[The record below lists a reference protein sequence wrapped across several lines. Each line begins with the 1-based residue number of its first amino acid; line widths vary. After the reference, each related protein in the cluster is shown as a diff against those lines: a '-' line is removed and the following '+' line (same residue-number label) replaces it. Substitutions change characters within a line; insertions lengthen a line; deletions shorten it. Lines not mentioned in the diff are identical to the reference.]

1 MENIKNIQFGKL
13 AMIAAIAF
21 MATSCQQDEVLD
33 QYAPKPQGEMISFHI
48 QRGWDFDKISR
59 STGTQYG
66 EHISD
71 NNLVSEDNSE
81 SMKMGVYQQPIGS
94 WFGGANS
101 RGTMIQSADFSEFL
115 AFGYKTKTENGTATT
130 TPIFVS
136 SYHDIENNTTN
147 SNEDAGWEK
156 PVGTGENAN
165 GYYWPGSDYTCSFF
179 GISMSDGKLTDTTSG
194 TSVYNNV
201 TTKTNTAGQIIGFD
215 YTVPALAVNQP
226 DIMVAAA
233 NNIPGDGSSS
243 VSLDFKHILTAVN
256 VKVGVKTGETTM
268 PNGKITSIKFKNI
281 YGKGTYSVETNAWS
295 GFREWANGDG
305 TAGSTGIGLQEYSV
319 DLGDAGYTT
328 NGITQNTQVNTV
340 NATFMMLPQSLPSNA
355 LIEIEYLHA
364 GTATPITLTAPIG
377 GSSWNMG
384 VEINYLINISPNQ
397 DLMFTS
403 AITDKD
409 AHYIMVDF
417 NIKAQNLST
426 SGWKM
431 EASASDGSSVTLRT
445 ELTDLQ
451 LQGYWTEN
459 QRGEPIITSTASGN
473 EVKVWAFVEENLGST
488 NRTITLKL
496 YNAATNELADTKI
509 FTQLCMSSARSER
522 LQETGEVPWG
532 FKWDRKVTYHAAPS
546 LSGTSIGAIL
556 KNLFAAVLFN
566 SIGKDIAEK
575 YPDAVNSGVLTV
587 TPKYQD
593 IWLFVTI
600 PDVHVSTDI
609 IIDYGKLDNLGTIA
623 QSEDNGLA
631 NTDGLYYFKGIAS
644 ISDLETLLDNEK
656 AGFSNSAITKKEEG
670 TLTDNSYINNFA
682 AKSCVMKNKFY
693 AEQKTVEEEGGSR
706 TYYVPVLSSEET
718 ASETDNFN
726 YLNWYL
732 PASTEYAGIN
742 TAEGTGAYKLDGV
755 YWTSTAVADD
765 NVNSYIYTPGTG
777 EGTDD
782 RMTPHLVR
790 CKRIQ

>member
-1 MENIKNIQFGKL
+1 MIRSMKNIKNIRLGQL
-13 AMIAAIAF
+13 AMIAAIALGTT
-21 MATSCQQDEVLD
+21 ACQQDEVLD
-33 QYAPKPQGEMISFHI
+33 QYDPESQGELISFHI
-48 QRGWDFDKISR
+48 QRSWDFDKISR
-59 STGTQYG
+59 NAGNQYG

-101 RGTMIQSADFSEFL
+101 RGTMVQAADFSEFL
-115 AFGYKTKTENGTATT
+115 AFGYKTKTENGSATT
-130 TPIFVS
+130 SEIFKS
-136 SYHDIENNTTN
+136 SYHNIDNNTTN
-147 SNEDAGWEK
+147 NSEDAGWEK
-156 PVGTGENAN
+156 PVGTGDNAN

-179 GISMSDGKLTDTTSG
+179 GISMSDNKLTDNDSE
-194 TSVYNNV
+194 TSVYKNV
-201 TTKTNTAGQIIGFD
+201 TTNENTAGQIIGFD

-233 NNIPGDGSSS
+233 NNIPGDGSQN

-281 YGKGTYSVETNAWS
+281 YGKGTYSLETNAWS

-319 DLGDAGYTT
+319 DLGEGYET
-328 NGITQNTQVNTV
+328 NGITTNTQVNTV
-340 NATFMMLPQSLPSNA
+340 NATFMMLPQSLPSDA
-355 LIEIEYLHA
+355 VIEIEYLHA
-364 GTATPITLTAPIG
+364 GTATPVKLTAPIG

-397 DLMFTS
+397 DLMFIS

-431 EASASDGSSVTLRT
+431 EASASDGSTVTLKT

-451 LQGYWTEN
+451 EQGYWTEN
-459 QRGEPIITSTASGN
+459 QRGESTITNTASGD
-473 EVKVWAFVEENLGST
+473 EIKVWAFVEENLGST

-496 YNAATNELADTKI
+496 YNAATNELEDTKT

-532 FKWDRKVTYHAAPS
+532 FKWDRKVTYVASPHID
-546 LSGTSIGAIL
+546 SIWNIDWSE
-556 KNLFAAVLFN
+556 LFAAVLFE
-566 SIGKDIAEK
+566 IAANNVIEEHFADNPNQEIIK
-575 YPDAVNSGVLTV
+575 VEVGGRILGMSYRTTV
-587 TPKYQD
+587 T
-593 IWLFVTI
+593 V
-600 PDVHVSTDI
+600 
-609 IIDYGKLDNLGTIA
+609 DYTKLDELGDVGKSDT
-623 QSEDNGLA
+623 DGHT
-631 NTDGLYYFKGIAS
+631 NTVGLYYFNGISA
-644 ISDLETLLDNEK
+644 ISDIETLLDEAMANYPDGVSK
-656 AGFSNSAITKKEEG
+656 TVTGS
-670 TLTDNSYINNFA
+670 LTDNTYISNFA
-682 AKSCVMKNKFY
+682 AKSCVMKNKFQ
-693 AEQKTVEEEGGSR
+693 A
-706 TYYVPVLSSEET
+706 EET
-718 ASETDNFN
+718 NEGEVTLTTPILNNSE
-726 YLNWYL
+726 LNWYL
-732 PASTEYAGIN
+732 PASTEYAGID
-742 TAEGTGAYKLDGV
+742 TAEGTGTYKLDGV
-755 YWTSTAVADD
+755 YWTSTAKDDD
-765 NVNSYIYTPGTG
+765 NVSSYIYTPGTG
-777 EGTDD
+777 IGTDD

-790 CKRIQ
+790 CKRK

>member
-1 MENIKNIQFGKL
+1 MKNIKNIQFGKL
-13 AMIAAIAF
+13 AIIAAIAF

-33 QYAPKPQGEMISFHI
+33 QYDPKPQGEMISFHI

-81 SMKMGVYQQPIGS
+81 SMKMGIYQQSINT
-94 WFGGANS
+94 WFDGAGS
-101 RGTMIQSADFSEFL
+101 RGTMVQAADFKEFM
-115 AFGYKTKTENGTATT
+115 AFGYKTKDGATEEFFT
-130 TPIFVS
+130 
-136 SYHDIENNTTN
+136 SYHHKDNDKAN
-147 SNEDAGWEK
+147 SLEDAGWEK
-156 PVGTGENAN
+156 PVNTDNPN
-165 GYYWPGSDYTCSFF
+165 GVYWPGSDYTCSFF

-201 TTKTNTAGQIIGFD
+201 TTKKNTADQIIGFD

-319 DLGDAGYTT
+319 DLGDEGYTT

-364 GTATPITLTAPIG
+364 GAATPIKLTAPIG

-384 VEINYLINISPNQ
+384 VETNYLINISPNK
-397 DLMFTS
+397 DLMFIS

-409 AHYIMVDF
+409 AHYVMVDF
-417 NIKAQNLST
+417 SIKAKNLT
-426 SGWKM
+426 NKGWKM
-431 EASASDGSSVTLRT
+431 VASANDDSSVTLRT
-445 ELTDLQ
+445 DLSELQ
-451 LQGYWTEN
+451 QQGYWTVNE
-459 QRGEPIITSTASGN
+459 RGASSITITDADKINSD

-488 NRTITLKL
+488 NRTITLEL
-496 YNAATNELADTKI
+496 YNAATNELADTKT

-532 FKWDRKVTYHAAPS
+532 FKWDRKVTYHAAPYIDWNNVS
-546 LSGTSIGAIL
+546 WNNIGNTL

-566 SIGKDIAEK
+566 SIGQDIAKK
-575 YPDAVNSGVLTV
+575 YPDAVNTGVLTV
-587 TPKYQD
+587 NPHE
-593 IWLFVTI
+593 IWFLITI
-600 PDVHVSTDI
+600 NDYTDI
-609 IIDYGKLDNLGTIA
+609 TIDYGKLDNLGTIA
-623 QSEDNGLA
+623 QSENDGLT

-656 AGFSNSAITKKEEG
+656 AGFAANAVTKKEEG
-670 TLTDNSYINNFA
+670 TLTDNSYISNFA

-693 AEQKTVEEEGGSR
+693 AEQKTVEEDGGSR

-718 ASETDNFN
+718 ASKTDNFN

-732 PASTEYAGIN
+732 PASTEYVGIN

-765 NVNSYIYTPGTG
+765 NVNSYIYTPATG
-777 EGTDD
+777 EDTDD
-782 RMTPHLVR
+782 RMKPHLVR
-790 CKRIQ
+790 CKRKQ

>member
-1 MENIKNIQFGKL
+1 MKNIKNIQFGKL

-33 QYAPKPQGEMISFHI
+33 QYDPKPQGEMISFHI

-71 NNLVSEDNSE
+71 NNIVSEDNSE

-94 WFGGANS
+94 WFGEANS
-101 RGTMIQSADFSEFL
+101 RGSMIQSADFSEFM

-130 TPIFVS
+130 TPIFKS
-136 SYHDIENNTTN
+136 SYHDITNNTTDN
-147 SNEDAGWEK
+147 IDDAGWEK

-201 TTKTNTAGQIIGFD
+201 TTKKNTAGQIIGFD

-281 YGKGTYSVETNAWS
+281 YGKGTYSVETNTWS

-319 DLGDAGYTT
+319 DLGDEGYTT

-355 LIEIEYLHA
+355 VIEIEYLHD
-364 GTATPITLTAPIG
+364 GTETPVKLSAPIG

-384 VEINYLINISPNQ
+384 VETNYLINISPDNN
-397 DLMFTS
+397 LMFVS
-403 AITDKD
+403 AITPKD

-417 NIKAQNLST
+417 NIKAQNLSNA
-426 SGWKM
+426 GWTM
-431 EASASDGSSVTLRT
+431 TAEASDGSAVTLRT
-445 ELTDLQ
+445 DLTELQ
-451 LQGYWTEN
+451 QQGYWTVNE
-459 QRGEPIITSTASGN
+459 RGEPTITKTSSGT

-488 NRTITLKL
+488 DRTITLKL
-496 YNAATNELADTKI
+496 YNAATNELADTKT

-532 FKWDRKVTYHAAPS
+532 FKWDRKVTYHAAPTW
-546 LSGTSIGAIL
+546 SGSNLGIIL

-566 SIGKDIAEK
+566 SIGQDVADQ
-575 YPDAVNSGVLTV
+575 YPDAVDNEVLTV
-587 TPKYQD
+587 KPNYSRILLWDLNT
-593 IWLFVTI
+593 
-600 PDVHVSTDI
+600 STDI
-609 IIDYGKLDNLGTIA
+609 IIDYGKLDNLDTTA
-623 QSEDNGLA
+623 QDKTDGLS
-631 NTDGLYYFKGIAS
+631 NTNGLYYFNGIAS

-656 AGFSNSAITKKEEG
+656 AGFAESAISKKEEG

-693 AEQKTVEEEGGSR
+693 AEPKTVEEDGGSR

-718 ASETDNFN
+718 ANTTDNFN

-765 NVNSYIYTPGTG
+765 NVNSYIYTPATG

-790 CKRIQ
+790 CKRKQ

>member
-1 MENIKNIQFGKL
+1 MKNIKNIQFGKL
-13 AMIAAIAF
+13 AMIATIAF
-21 MATSCQQDEVLD
+21 MATSCQQDEVLE
-33 QYAPKPQGEMISFHI
+33 QYDPKPQGETISFHI

-94 WFGGANS
+94 WFGEANS

-136 SYHDIENNTTN
+136 SYHDITNNTTDN
-147 SNEDAGWEK
+147 TDDAGWEK

-201 TTKTNTAGQIIGFD
+201 TTKKNTAGQIIGFD

-233 NNIPGDGSSS
+233 NNIPGDGSSES

-319 DLGDAGYTT
+319 DLGDEGYTT

-355 LIEIEYLHA
+355 VIEIEYLHA
-364 GTATPITLTAPIG
+364 GAATPIKLTAPIG

-384 VEINYLINISPNQ
+384 VETNYLINISPNK
-397 DLMFTS
+397 DLMFIS

-409 AHYIMVDF
+409 AHYVMVDF
-417 NIKAQNLST
+417 SIKAKNLT
-426 SGWKM
+426 NKGWKM
-431 EASASDGSSVTLRT
+431 VASANDGSSVTLRT
-445 ELTDLQ
+445 DLSELQ
-451 LQGYWTEN
+451 QQGYWTVNE
-459 QRGEPIITSTASGN
+459 RGTPSITITDADKINSD

-496 YNAATNELADTKI
+496 YNADTNELADTKT

-532 FKWDRKVTYHAAPS
+532 FKWDRKVTYIATPHISFTNFS
-546 LSGTSIGAIL
+546 LQEV
-556 KNLFAAVLFN
+556 FAAVLFDYAAN
-566 SIGKDIAEK
+566 NIIEEYFADDSNQQIIKVTTQKIFGLSYKTTVIVDYTKLDDLGDIGK
-575 YPDAVNSGVLTV
+575 
-587 TPKYQD
+587 
-593 IWLFVTI
+593 
-600 PDVHVSTDI
+600 STD
-609 IIDYGKLDNLGTIA
+609 GHT
-623 QSEDNGLA
+623 
-631 NTDGLYYFKGIAS
+631 NTTGLYYFKGISA
-644 ISDLETLLDNEK
+644 ISDLETLLDN
-656 AGFSNSAITKKEEG
+656 AKENYPNGVSKSFTGSLE
-670 TLTDNSYINNFA
+670 DNAYISDFA
-682 AKSCVMKNKFY
+682 AKSCVMKNKFW
-693 AEQKTVEEEGGSR
+693 AETIQGDTPYQVA
-706 TYYVPVLSSEET
+706 VLNSDQTENS
-718 ASETDNFN
+718 TDNFN

-742 TAEGTGAYKLDGV
+742 TAEGTGKYKLDGV

-765 NVNSYIYTPGTG
+765 NVNSYIYTPATG

-790 CKRIQ
+790 CKRKQ

>member
-1 MENIKNIQFGKL
+1 MKNVKNIQFGKL

-33 QYAPKPQGEMISFHI
+33 QYDPKPQGEIISFHI

-71 NNLVSEDNSE
+71 NNLLSEDNSE
-81 SMKMGVYQQPIGS
+81 SMKMGVYQQPIDS

-136 SYHDIENNTTN
+136 SYHDITNNKTDKTD
-147 SNEDAGWEK
+147 DAGWEK
-156 PVGTGENAN
+156 PVGTGKDAN

-201 TTKTNTAGQIIGFD
+201 TTKKNTAGQIIGFD

-233 NNIPGDGSSS
+233 NNIPGDGSSES

-319 DLGDAGYTT
+319 DLGDEGYKT
-328 NGITQNTQVNTV
+328 NGITQNTQINTV

-355 LIEIEYLHA
+355 VIEIEYLHD
-364 GTATPITLTAPIG
+364 GYETPVKLSAPIG

-384 VEINYLINISPNQ
+384 VETNYLINISPDNN
-397 DLMFTS
+397 LMFVS
-403 AITDKD
+403 AITPKD

-417 NIKAQNLST
+417 NIKAQDLT
-426 SGWKM
+426 EGWKM
-431 EASASDGSSVTLRT
+431 KASASDGSSVTLRT

-451 LQGYWTEN
+451 SQGYWTVNE
-459 QRGEPIITSTASGN
+459 RGEPTITKTTSGT

-488 NRTITLKL
+488 DRTITLEL
-496 YNAATNELADTKI
+496 YNAATNELADTKT

-532 FKWDRKVTYHAAPS
+532 FKWDRKVTYHAAPYIDWNNVS
-546 LSGTSIGAIL
+546 WNNIGNTL

-566 SIGKDIAEK
+566 SIGQDIAKK
-575 YPDAVNSGVLTV
+575 YPDAVETGVLTV
-587 TPKYQD
+587 KPHE
-593 IWLFVTI
+593 IWFLITI
-600 PDVHVSTDI
+600 NDYTDI
-609 IIDYGKLDNLGTIA
+609 TIDYGKLDNLGTIA
-623 QSEDNGLA
+623 QSDNDGLT

-656 AGFSNSAITKKEEG
+656 AGFAANAVTKKEEG
-670 TLTDNSYINNFA
+670 TLTDNSYISNFA
-682 AKSCVMKNKFY
+682 AKSCIMKNKFY
-693 AEQKTVEEEGGSR
+693 AEQKTVEEDGGSR

-718 ASETDNFN
+718 ASKTDNFN

-765 NVNSYIYTPGTG
+765 NVNSYIYTSGTG
-777 EGTDD
+777 EDTDD

-790 CKRIQ
+790 CKRKQ